1 MGLEKKNKY
10 LGINCAHPL
19 LLTRSYHSDK
29 KKVRYCINERTTVE
43 WYKQIV
49 ESHNG
54 FIVLICRHCTRI
66 LRLSPS
72 LDFPYVGWGA
82 LSSDCPEL
90 SLSMCLSNSH
100 NRLLFFSASRTLY
113 TWICARGWK
122 ENRKSDVRMPI
133 HKVTP
138 ISDSPVLNQL
148 PTRLH
153 GKVSSLPGRCSIY
166 PFPGSSQFSLSI
178 SWT

>member
-19 LLTRSYHSDK
+19 YPTRSYHPDK

-66 LRLSPS
+66 LCSSPS

-82 LSSDCPEL
+82 LCSDCPEL

-113 TWICARGWK
+113 TWICAWVEGEQEEWCK
-122 ENRKSDVRMPI
+122 NANTQSHTDLWLASLEPTSDTAARKSLFSSWP
-133 HKVTP
+133 
-138 ISDSPVLNQL
+138 SLNL
-148 PTRLH
+148 S
-153 GKVSSLPGRCSIY
+153 VSGI
-166 PFPGSSQFSLSI
+166 
-178 SWT
+178 